1 MIPVTLD
8 VSLTQGTFR
17 CEVHERFDARAIAL
31 VGPSGAGKT
40 TLLEIIAGLRRP
52 ATGRIA
58 IADHVLL
65 DTRAGID
72 VAPRHRRIGYVPQDL
87 ALFPHL
93 DVRRNILFGAARGKG
108 GATSSTAREPADRGA
123 GGASGGGAAARD
135 TAPLAHDRVIDLLEL
150 RPLLDRPIAGLS
162 GGERQRVALA
172 RALMSGPDLLLLD
185 EPLAALHAA
194 LRDRILEDLRHVR
207 DDLRMP
213 LMYVSHD
220 PDEVR
225 AIADWVIVL
234 DGGRSV
240 RAGTPRD
247 AL

>member
-1 MIPVTLD
+1 VIPVTLD

-17 CEVHERFDARAIAL
+17 CEVHEQFAARAIAL

-58 IADHVLL
+58 VAEHVLL
-65 DTRAGID
+65 DTAAGIE
-72 VAPRHRRIGYVPQDL
+72 VPPRHRRIGYVPQDL

-93 DVRRNILFGAARGKG
+93 DVRRNILFGSG
-108 GATSSTAREPADRGA
+108 RGA
-123 GGASGGGAAARD
+123 RL
-135 TAPLAHDRVIDLLEL
+135 PLERVIDLLEL
-150 RPLLDRPIAGLS
+150 APLLDRPIAGLS

-185 EPLAALHAA
+185 EPLAALHAS

-225 AIADWVIVL
+225 AIADWVLVL
-234 DGGRSV
+234 EGGRSV
-240 RAGTPRD
+240 RSGSPDT

>member
-1 MIPVTLD
+1 VIPVTLD

-65 DTRAGID
+65 DTTAGID

-108 GATSSTAREPADRGA
+108 AETSSAARNAVA
-123 GGASGGGAAARD
+123 TASGGGAATHDA
-135 TAPLAHDRVIDLLEL
+135 APLAHDRVIDLLEL

-234 DGGRSV
+234 DGGRSI

>member
-1 MIPVTLD
+1 VIPVTLD

-17 CEVHERFDARAIAL
+17 CDVHERFEARAIAL

-65 DTRAGID
+65 DTTAGID

-93 DVRRNILFGAARGKG
+93 DVRSNMLFGAARGRTN
-108 GATSSTAREPADRGA
+108 A
-123 GGASGGGAAARD
+123 GAAASSTDGARL
-135 TAPLAHDRVIDLLEL
+135 APDRVIDLLEL

-207 DDLRMP
+207 DDLRKP

-234 DGGRSV
+234 DAGRSI

>member
-65 DTRAGID
+65 DTTAKID

-93 DVRRNILFGAARGKG
+93 DVRRNILFGAARGRG
-108 GATSSTAREPADRGA
+108 GETSSGTRNDAGAASAD
-123 GGASGGGAAARD
+123 GAAARAA
-135 TAPLAHDRVIDLLEL
+135 APLAHDRVIDLLEL

-162 GGERQRVALA
+162 GGQRQRVALA

-234 DGGRSV
+234 DGGRGI
-240 RAGTPRD
+240 RAGTPDD